1 MFAGLTKQ
9 VNLSLDTVGI
19 ARYNTFSSQRRVA
32 SCFILMLHTR
42 SAPPFMSL
50 FEHYTLDGFYDEM
63 FESAGV
69 PRAHYRSLHA
79 TLKSLSA
86 RDFRQRAQMAE
97 MSMLNQ
103 GVTFTVYG
111 DDQGLEKTMPVD
123 LVPRIIT
130 HREWEKIE
138 RGLVQRLRALNL
150 FLKDIYHEQKILN
163 DGVVPRELVV
173 NARHFRR
180 EFLGAKVPKDVYV
193 HICGTDLVRDD
204 KGDYYVLEDNLRSP
218 SGVSY
223 LLQNRML
230 MTRIFPGL
238 FRENRVLAVDHYCSQ
253 LLTNLRYVS
262 PRQNDDPT
270 VVLLTPGEF
279 NSAYFEHA
287 FLAQQMGID
296 LVQGRDL
303 YVENNLVWMKTTRGP
318 QRVDV
323 IYRRIDDDF
332 LDPLTFRPDSTLG
345 IPGLIN
351 AYRAGNVALANA
363 VGTGI
368 ADDKVIYAYVPA
380 MIKYYLDEEALLPNV
395 PTFLSS
401 DAAQRDHILKN
412 LDKLVVKSA
421 NEAGGYGML
430 MGPQSTKAE
439 QDSFADQIKADPRN
453 FVAQPLVQ
461 ISRAPAFVADV
472 DGFEGRHIDLRPYIL
487 MGEDITI
494 IPGGLTRV
502 ALRKGSYV
510 VNSSQGGGSKDTW
523 VLARPTGQSQG
534 QTMGGQRP

>member
-1 MFAGLTKQ
+1 
-9 VNLSLDTVGI
+9 
-19 ARYNTFSSQRRVA
+19 
-32 SCFILMLHTR
+32 
-42 SAPPFMSL
+42 MSL
-50 FEHYTLDGFYDEM
+50 FDQYTLDGFYDEM
-63 FESAGV
+63 FEREGV
-69 PRAHYRSLHA
+69 PRPHYRSLHA
-79 TLKSLSA
+79 TLESLTA

-97 MSMLNQ
+97 VSMLNQ

-130 HREWEKIE
+130 HEEWERME
-138 RGLVQRLRALNL
+138 RGLIQRLRALNL
-150 FLKDIYHEQKILN
+150 FLKDIYHDQKILN
-163 DGVVPRELVV
+163 DGIIPRDLVV
-173 NARHFRR
+173 NAKHFRR
-180 EFLGAKVPKDVYV
+180 ELLGAKVPKDIYV

-204 KGDYYVLEDNLRSP
+204 KGDYYILEDNLRSP

-262 PRQNDDPT
+262 PRQSDDPT

-332 LDPLTFRPDSTLG
+332 LDPLTFRPDSSLG

-380 MIKYYLDEEALLPNV
+380 MIKYYLGEDALLPNV

-439 QDSFADQIKADPRN
+439 QDSFAEQIKADPRN

-461 ISRAPAFVADV
+461 ISRAPSFVADV
-472 DGFEGRHIDLRPYIL
+472 NGFEGRHIDLRPYIL

-523 VLARPTGQSQG
+523 VLARPAGQSQSQAQSLGTMRQSQG
-534 QTMGGQRP
+534 QSSGEKETRPVESVVEG